1 MRLQMKITNSF
12 LLKIHLLLTGSSK
25 IKNISF
31 ISLLT
36 LAASSPLKADFVQLE
51 NGYYYGSTLK
61 DSVEVSVS
69 EDKITIDFTDGSTY
83 NFNRKSKTDYY
94 KKNISSDGETLIQI
108 MDNENFK
115 ILGNQSSETKA
126 PYSKYTL
133 YKKPGFLNK
142 IIAALVTSALLF
154 SVFQFYLKLN
164 KVWKRRKISEVANS
178 ISIVASLLGF
188 ATLVPFLLNSILI
201 TADYPSGVK
210 YILGLILAIA
220 FSLISMGYF
229 VEENKG
235 VGFFTLLGRALK
247 TEGKESGDLISDML
261 RPKGA
266 TKIIDIL
273 VKLAAIDDDIA
284 KEEIDLINQFATKWD
299 IKIPELKAGKPDHI
313 TNLVELKSLVQ
324 SYLDESPDIEVA
336 EGLVDLINMMAE
348 ADDEVT
354 KEEAMAV
361 AEFTGMIAHYVSSEK
376 GGKMDMYEVNIV
388 PQDDKQIDAVKE
400 ILPELDVVVDRGG
413 KVFKV
418 GRYFSEDYAEAVC
431 EKYITLGLYSVTSK
445 VVVDLSKD

>member
-1 MRLQMKITNSF
+1 MIKRKDLF
-12 LLKIHLLLTGSSK
+12 L
-25 IKNISF
+25 
-31 ISLLT
+31 ISL
-36 LAASSPLKADFVQLE
+36 FVSLVAPSLNAEVTKLE
-51 NGYYYGSTLK
+51 DGFYFGSTLK
-61 DSVEVSVS
+61 DSVDVSSSNENLVIIFS
-69 EDKITIDFTDGSTY
+69 DGSKY
-83 NFNRKSKTDYY
+83 SFDRKDKTAFY
-94 KKNISSDGETLIQI
+94 KKNISNDGETIIQVI
-108 MDNENFK
+108 DSENFK
-115 ILGNQSSETKA
+115 ILHNQNTENIK

-142 IIAALVTSALLF
+142 VIAALVTSALLF

-201 TADYPSGVK
+201 TADYPSSVK

-229 VEENKG
+229 VDENKG

-247 TEGKESGDLISDML
+247 TEGQESGDLISDML

-284 KEEIDLINQFATKWD
+284 KEEIDLINQFASKWD
-299 IKIPELKAGKPDHI
+299 IKIPELKPGKPDQV

-324 SYLDESPDIEVA
+324 SYLDEGPDIEVT

-354 KEEAMAV
+354 KEEEMAV
-361 AEFTGMIAHYVSSEK
+361 AEFTGMIAHYVGSEK
-376 GGKMDMYEVNIV
+376 GGKMNMYEVNIV
-388 PQDDKQIDAVKE
+388 PQDDKQINAVKE
-400 ILPELDVVVDRGG
+400 ILPELDVVIDRGG

>member
-1 MRLQMKITNSF
+1 MNTINDLILQFHLKLLDMMKRKDIF
-12 LLKIHLLLTGSSK
+12 L
-25 IKNISF
+25 
-31 ISLLT
+31 ISL
-36 LAASSPLKADFVQLE
+36 FVSLVAPSLNAEATKLE
-51 NGYYYGSTLK
+51 DGFYFGSTLK
-61 DSVEVSVS
+61 DSVDVSSSNENLVIIFS
-69 EDKITIDFTDGSTY
+69 DGSKY
-83 NFNRKSKTDYY
+83 SFDRKDKTAFY
-94 KKNISSDGETLIQI
+94 KKNISNDGETLIQVI
-108 MDNENFK
+108 DSENFK
-115 ILGNQSSETKA
+115 ILHNQNTENIK

-142 IIAALVTSALLF
+142 VIAALVTSALLF
-154 SVFQFYLKLN
+154 SLFQFYLKLN

-201 TADYPSGVK
+201 TADYPSSVK

-229 VEENKG
+229 VDENKG

-247 TEGKESGDLISDML
+247 TEGQESGDLISDML

-284 KEEIDLINQFATKWD
+284 KEEIDLINQFASKWD
-299 IKIPELKAGKPDHI
+299 IKIPELKPGKPDQV

-324 SYLDESPDIEVA
+324 SYLDEGPDIEVT

-354 KEEAMAV
+354 KEEEMAV
-361 AEFTGMIAHYVSSEK
+361 AEFTGMIAHYVGSEK
-376 GGKMDMYEVNIV
+376 GGKMNMYEVNIV
-388 PQDDKQIDAVKE
+388 PQDDKQINAVKE
-400 ILPELDVVVDRGG
+400 ILPELDVVIDRGG

>member
-1 MRLQMKITNSF
+1 MQKVCHF
-12 LLKIHLLLTGSSK
+12 
-25 IKNISF
+25 
-31 ISLLT
+31 SL
-36 LAASSPLKADFVQLE
+36 FVSLVAPSLNAESTKLE
-51 NGYYYGSTLK
+51 DGFYFGSTLK
-61 DSVEVSVS
+61 DSVDVSSSNENLVIIFS
-69 EDKITIDFTDGSTY
+69 DGSKY
-83 NFNRKSKTDYY
+83 SFDRKDKTAFY
-94 KKNISSDGETLIQI
+94 KKNISNDGETLIQVI
-108 MDNENFK
+108 DSENFK
-115 ILGNQSSETKA
+115 ILHNQNTENIK

-142 IIAALVTSALLF
+142 VIAALVTSALLF
-154 SVFQFYLKLN
+154 SLFQFYLKLN

-201 TADYPSGVK
+201 TADYPSSVK

-229 VEENKG
+229 VDENKG

-247 TEGKESGDLISDML
+247 TEGQESGDLISDML

-284 KEEIDLINQFATKWD
+284 KEEIDLINQFASKWD
-299 IKIPELKAGKPDHI
+299 IKIPELKPGKPDQV

-324 SYLDESPDIEVA
+324 SYLDEGPDIEVT

-354 KEEAMAV
+354 KEEEMAV
-361 AEFTGMIAHYVSSEK
+361 AEFTGMIAHYVGSEK
-376 GGKMDMYEVNIV
+376 GGKMNMYEVNIV
-388 PQDDKQIDAVKE
+388 PQDDKQINAVKE
-400 ILPELDVVVDRGG
+400 ILPELDVVIDRGG

>member
-1 MRLQMKITNSF
+1 MNTINDLILQFHLKLLDMIKRKDIF
-12 LLKIHLLLTGSSK
+12 L
-25 IKNISF
+25 
-31 ISLLT
+31 ISL
-36 LAASSPLKADFVQLE
+36 FVSLVAPSLNAESTKLE
-51 NGYYYGSTLK
+51 DGFYFGSTLK
-61 DSVEVSVS
+61 DSVDVSSSNENLVIIFS
-69 EDKITIDFTDGSTY
+69 DGSKY
-83 NFNRKSKTDYY
+83 SFDRKDKTAFY
-94 KKNISSDGETLIQI
+94 KKNISNDGETLIQVI
-108 MDNENFK
+108 DSENFK
-115 ILGNQSSETKA
+115 ILHNQNTENIK

-142 IIAALVTSALLF
+142 VIAALVTSALLF

-201 TADYPSGVK
+201 TADYPSSVK

-229 VEENKG
+229 VDENKG

-247 TEGKESGDLISDML
+247 TEGQESGDLISDML

-284 KEEIDLINQFATKWD
+284 KEEIDLINQFASKWD
-299 IKIPELKAGKPDHI
+299 IKIPELKPGKPDQV

-324 SYLDESPDIEVA
+324 SYLDEGPDIEVT

-354 KEEAMAV
+354 KEEEMAV
-361 AEFTGMIAHYVSSEK
+361 AEFTGMIAHYVGSEK
-376 GGKMDMYEVNIV
+376 GGKMNMYEVNIV
-388 PQDDKQIDAVKE
+388 PQDDKQINAVKE
-400 ILPELDVVVDRGG
+400 ILPELDVVIDRGG

-445 VVVDLSKD
+445 VVVDLSKN